1 MSKNYLTIFNII
13 SKTCANLITELHKI
27 HFFDV
32 CENYFNAYLDRMDD
46 FFKGKDKTIST
57 FEESRPES
65 VYKEPYYTEEQN
77 KLISEQARRAFLH
90 SNNDLAKVR
99 KILQTFK
106 RRIQAVRN
114 KNTWKYMSKIP

>member
-1 MSKNYLTIFNII
+1 
-13 SKTCANLITELHKI
+13 
-27 HFFDV
+27 
-32 CENYFNAYLDRMDD
+32 MDD

-65 VYKEPYYTEEQN
+65 VYKEPYNTEEQN
-77 KLISEQARRAFLH
+77 ELISEQARQAFLH
-90 SNNDLAKVR
+90 SNNDFAKVR

-106 RRIQAVRN
+106 RRIQLVRN